1 MATTRK
7 NLVKNSSFRSGS
19 AGWVAASNANVS
31 VISTVSFIGS
41 TSLYVSNVS
50 SSSDGVKIDT
60 STPISVLPST
70 TYSAS
75 TYVSVPTLTAQ
86 ITGISITNP
95 GSNVTYIAANNF
107 VAGQYVTITDVTPSG
122 HNLINAKIIT
132 ANASSFVVAST
143 VTDAYTYGGV
153 ATVAA
158 YNFGATMLN
167 DEPVTLTVTW
177 LDSSKSVIANTT
189 QTMSMSVPRDGSWYR
204 MGLSGIVSPPLASYA
219 SISILRGSSAT
230 LKAFYVDAVMF
241 EPATYVN
248 EYYESLENVPD
259 TVPTVAEDKSTYT
272 DARTQA
278 LKNTILKNALTKT
291 PEPYISGLK
300 LRGDI
305 NINGLILNRIDENN
319 VIWVCTDIKGWWDLP
334 EPMVPNIQR
343 GLDDGSYYVRGKWL
357 ARDLTLEG
365 SILPPNPD
373 YMPAARDTLVK
384 AIQDLVYLGGWMYV
398 DEAPMRTAYVYMVGR
413 PSIEVVNPRGR
424 INFTIALR
432 AGDPVKYG
440 WDVSDP
446 QGFTTTNIY
455 SSTNTG
461 STATITNIGNTKVD
475 TTFILNG
482 PLAASTANAPTQ
494 IVNTTNGGYMKII
507 KPLRAA
513 GFTASISS
521 AGRNSNVATITAS
534 NHGLFAGDV
543 ITITGI
549 SGTDSLGND
558 ISSLNAV
565 NVTVTAV
572 TTATFSY
579 ASANSTN
586 LIVTGTTGTATLR
599 DTDTLVIDT
608 YNQTVLYRGIAD
620 AGRSVL
626 DTNINWIS
634 LSPGDNNIKLETSN
648 SSVNTST
655 TKLDIKYKSGWIG

>member
-1 MATTRK
+1 MATPRK
-7 NLVKNSSFRSGS
+7 NLVKNSSFRSNS
-19 AGWVAASNANVS
+19 TGWVSASGSNVITS
-31 VISTVSFIGS
+31 IVSSTAFIGS
-41 TSLYVSNVS
+41 TSLFVSNVAS
-50 SSSDGVKIDT
+50 SVDGVKTDT
-60 STPISVLPST
+60 SNLISISPSI

-75 TYVSVPTLTAQ
+75 VYVSIPTITAP
-86 ITGISITNP
+86 ITNVS
-95 GSNVTYIAANNF
+95 GNTSVITYTSANTF
-107 VAGQYVTITDVTPSG
+107 IAGQYVTVSDVTPSG
-122 HNLINAKIIT
+122 YNVTNAQILS
-132 ANASSFVVAST
+132 ANATAFTLAGTST
-143 VTDAYTYGGV
+143 GTYSYGGL

-158 YNFGATMLN
+158 YNFGATALN
-167 DEPVTLTVTW
+167 DEHVKLTVTW
-177 LDSSKSVIANTT
+177 LDASKSSTGT
-189 QTMSMSVPRDGSWYR
+189 PQTVDVAVPRDGSWYR
-204 MGLSGIVSPPLASYA
+204 IGLPGIVSPPLASYA
-219 SISILRGSSAT
+219 SISILRGSGAT
-230 LKAFYVDAVMF
+230 LKSFYVDAVLF
-241 EPATYVN
+241 EPSTYIN
-248 EYYESLENVPD
+248 EYYESLESVAD
-259 TVPTVAEDKSTYT
+259 TVPFVAEDKSPYD

-278 LKNTILKNALTKT
+278 LKNTIVKNALTKL

-305 NINGLILNRIDENN
+305 NINGLILNKIDENN

-373 YMPAARDTLVK
+373 YMPAARDILVK
-384 AIQDLVYLGGWMYV
+384 AIQDLVYLGGWIYV

-424 INFTIALR
+424 INFSIALR
-432 AGDPVKYG
+432 AGDPIKYG
-440 WDVSDP
+440 WDMSDP

-461 STATITNIGNTKVD
+461 GSITITNIGNTKVD
-475 TTFILNG
+475 TTFIING
-482 PLAASTANAPTQ
+482 PLAASTATAPTQ
-494 IVNTTNGGYMKII
+494 LVNTTNGGYMKII

-513 GFTASISS
+513 GYTVSTISS
-521 AGRNSNVATITAS
+521 AARNSNVATITAL
-534 NHGLFAGDV
+534 NHGLFTGDV
-543 ITITGI
+543 ITISGL
-549 SGTDSLGND
+549 SGTDSVGNS
-558 ISSLNAV
+558 ISSLNAT

-572 TTATFSY
+572 TSATFSY

-626 DTNINWIS
+626 DTNINWIA
-634 LSPGDNNIKLETSN
+634 LSAGDNIIKLETSN
-648 SSVNTST
+648 SAVNTST
-655 TKLDIKYKSGWIG
+655 TKVDIKYKSGWIG